1 MIFVSRRPSLIAASI
16 VRAFLALTMTL
27 ASVSAGAV
35 AQSPYREPIDVY
47 PGFGGMP
54 IVIQREGP
62 SYNEYLAQTRDAL
75 TNNGYRLWKWEGQTS
90 KCQTCPIFI
99 VPHERRIETE
109 KVYAFIRAIETR
121 KGELLRLYNADPQ
134 EYNLLALMA
143 VGILGRES
151 EFFESPRYR
160 LKENAQWAIRL
171 IKVVQIYLEGS
182 DRDPELNSRGP
193 TQIKIVP
200 DKIAEAYGVRPDEL
214 YIPENAA
221 LATMGYLIEALAELK
236 RRVVLNHLSF
246 VTPDTYADYLPYIY
260 FGSKRQLL
268 NGTATPDRNI
278 YIRDMRKY
286 MSWVEIYEGPAHTGS
301 MVLR

>member
-1 MIFVSRRPSLIAASI
+1 MFVSLRRHLSSVLRPLLGAGLVWIAAS
-16 VRAFLALTMTL
+16 
-27 ASVSAGAV
+27 SAHGV
-35 AQSPYREPIDVY
+35 QEHPFREPVQVFHTPY
-47 PGFGGMP
+47 GMP
-54 IVIQREGP
+54 IMVRTGGP
-62 SYNEYLAQTRDAL
+62 TYDEYLKTSREEL
-75 TNNGYRLWKWEGQTS
+75 KSHGYQEWRWEGQKS
-90 KCQTCPIFI
+90 KCTTCPIFI
-99 VPHERRIETE
+99 LPKEREIETA
-109 KVYAFIRAIETR
+109 KVYAFIRALETKR
-121 KGELLRLYNADPQ
+121 DDLLRLYGSDPQ
-134 EYNLLALMA
+134 EYNLLAQMA

-151 EFFESPRYR
+151 EFFQSPRYR
-160 LKENAQWAIRL
+160 VKENAQWAIYL

-200 DKIAEAYGVRPDEL
+200 EKIAATFGVKHEDL

-236 RRVVLNHLSF
+236 RRVTLNHLTF
-246 VTPDTYADYLPYIY
+246 VTPDSYADYLPYIY

-286 MSWVEIYEGPAHTGS
+286 MTWIEIYEGPARSVPLH
-301 MVLR
+301 

>member
-1 MIFVSRRPSLIAASI
+1 MSFASAIPLRPGFAAAS
-16 VRAFLALTMTL
+16 AALLLAL
-27 ASVSAGAV
+27 AV
-35 AQSPYREPIDVY
+35 APPARAVPDQPYRSPVQVF
-47 PGFGGMP
+47 PTPMGMP
-54 IVIQREGP
+54 VVVQTGGP
-62 SYNEYLAQTRDAL
+62 SYDEHLAASRERL
-75 TNNGYRLWKWEGQTS
+75 REHGYREWRWEGQPS
-90 KCQTCPIFI
+90 RCQDCPLFI
-99 VPHERRIETE
+99 LPRERAIEKP
-109 KVYAFIRAIETR
+109 KVYAFIRQLETKR
-121 KGELLRLYNADPQ
+121 EELIALYGADPQ
-134 EYNLLALMA
+134 EYNLLAQMA

-200 DKIAEAYGVRPDEL
+200 EKIAATYGVKPDEL
-214 YIPENAA
+214 YRPENAA
-221 LATMGYLIEALAELK
+221 LATMGYLIDALAELK

-286 MSWVEIYEGPAHTGS
+286 MTWIELYEGPPRAAPLT
-301 MVLR
+301 RP